1 MASLSNQIK
10 IKALREKIDE
20 LEASLYGSLAGNG
33 FDLDL
38 FESEDDVISHIGS
51 MFSLFAT
58 PTIRFRY
65 GFRVWKSIPI
75 SEQPEHWMAPTCSS
89 TDTHMNIPMDE
100 LYGRTE
106 FKDILMDTGF
116 LEKIVNHVVIYN
128 IPGGA
133 SIIYNELTPGSEHLI
148 KQYQMI
154 HPYPGAPS
162 LHELFKLLLEWQWAY
177 IYAES
182 REPMAEVAH
191 EILTSLGLHI
201 DQQNSVE
208 PVKSL
213 MQLPDMQVA
222 QYFKTGA
229 CSLPE
234 IAPPEPVEFKLWAAK
249 IGIFNLHKREFADM
263 YEICLRIKILKT
275 KLSSLENQ

>member
-1 MASLSNQIK
+1 MANLSNQIK
-10 IKALREKIDE
+10 IEALRETIDE
-20 LEASLYGSLAGNG
+20 LEVSLYKSLASTG

-38 FESEDDVISHIGS
+38 FESEDDVINQIGS
-51 MFSLFAT
+51 MFSPFIT
-58 PTIRFRY
+58 PAIRFRY
-65 GFRVWKSIPI
+65 GFRVWKSVPI
-75 SEQPEHWMAPTCSS
+75 SEQPDHWMAPTCSS
-89 TDTHMNIPMDE
+89 TDTHMNVPMDE

-106 FKDILMDTGF
+106 FKDILMDSDF
-116 LEKIVNHVVIYN
+116 LNKVVSHVVIYN

-177 IYAES
+177 VYAES

-191 EILTSLGLHI
+191 EILTSLGLHV
-201 DQQNSVE
+201 DQQNSVQ
-208 PVKSL
+208 PVRSL

-222 QYFKTGA
+222 QYFKTGT

-234 IAPPEPVEFKLWAAK
+234 IAPPEPVEFKLWLAK
-249 IGIFNLHKREFADM
+249 KGILNLHNKQFADI
-263 YEICLRIKILKT
+263 YEICLQIKIVKE
-275 KLSSLENQ
+275 KLSSLEN

>member
-1 MASLSNQIK
+1 MTNLSNQIK
-10 IKALREKIDE
+10 IEALKEKIDE
-20 LEASLYGSLAGNG
+20 LEVSLYKSLTGSGI
-33 FDLDL
+33 DLDL
-38 FESEDDVISHIGS
+38 FESEDDIINHIGS
-51 MFSLFAT
+51 MFIPFAT
-58 PTIRFRY
+58 PAIRFRY
-65 GFRVWKSIPI
+65 GFRVWKSVSI
-75 SEQPEHWMAPTCSS
+75 SEQPDHWMVPTCSS
-89 TDTHMNIPMDE
+89 TDTHMNVPMDE

-106 FKDILMDTGF
+106 FKDILMDSDF
-116 LEKIVNHVVIYN
+116 LNKVVSHVVIYN

-177 IYAES
+177 VYAES

-191 EILTSLGLHI
+191 EILTSLGLHV
-201 DQQNSVE
+201 DQQDSVQ
-208 PVKSL
+208 PVRSL

-222 QYFKTGA
+222 QYFKTGT

-234 IAPPEPVEFKLWAAK
+234 IAPPEPVEFKLWLAR
-249 IGIFNLHKREFADM
+249 IGILNLHNKQFADI
-263 YEICLRIKILKT
+263 YEICLQIKIVKE
-275 KLSSLENQ
+275 KLSLLENQ